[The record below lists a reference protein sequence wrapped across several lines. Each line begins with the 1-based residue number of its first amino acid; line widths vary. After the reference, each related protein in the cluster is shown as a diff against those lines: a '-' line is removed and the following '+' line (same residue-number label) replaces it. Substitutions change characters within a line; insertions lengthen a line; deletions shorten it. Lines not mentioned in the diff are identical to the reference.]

1 MTNPDYTAIAVV
13 VDRSGSMASMQKD
26 AEGGLNTFIKDQ
38 KKEPGDCSLR
48 IDQFD
53 TIYENV
59 IKSTP
64 IKDVNKYSLQPRGGT
79 ALLDAIGKTVTSFG
93 EELAALE
100 EDARPGNVIVVVV
113 TDGGEN
119 ASGEWDAEGVKAL
132 IKKQEDEFNWSFVF
146 LAANQ
151 DAIAVGG
158 QYGFNAG
165 TSMTYDAANV
175 SSTYASLSAN
185 VTRSRVTGSLDSFTD
200 EQRQTSVSS

>member
-1 MTNPDYTAIAVV
+1 MTDKNYTAIAVV
-13 VDRSGSMASMQKD
+13 VDRSGSMASMQAD
-26 AEGGLNTFIKDQ
+26 AQGGLNSFIKDQ
-38 KKEPGDCSLR
+38 KKEPGKCTLR

-53 TIYENV
+53 TVYENV

-64 IKDVNKYSLQPRGGT
+64 IQDVKKYTLSPRGGT
-79 ALLDAIGKTVTSFG
+79 ALLDGIGRTVTDFG
-93 EELAALE
+93 AELAALPE
-100 EDARPGNVIVVVV
+100 AERPGNVIVVVV

-119 ASGEWDAEGVKAL
+119 SSQEWNAATVKEL
-132 IKKQEDEFNWSFVF
+132 IKKQEDKYNWTFVF

-175 SSTYASLSAN
+175 GNTYSTLSSSVSLA
-185 VTRSRVTGSLDSFTD
+185 RSTGTFDSFTD
-200 EQRQTSVSS
+200 EDRAKSLT